1 MTGIEG
7 ILLSKNRQS
16 KFKSHYE
23 DFDQL
28 ELVYDFLLLLLFTY
42 EMCICGDTIRI
53 FVNLCRPKV
62 HILLREPWHIVVQQ
76 KNIREMET

>member
-1 MTGIEG
+1 MSGIEG

-16 KFKSHYE
+16 KFKLHYE

-53 FVNLCRPKV
+53 FVNLYRPKV
-62 HILLREPWHIVVQQ
+62 HILLREPWHTVVQQ
-76 KNIREMET
+76 KTSEK